1 MRTPQPISEE
11 TARLWEQMQK
21 LAEPYIREAEAKEEE
36 NNDEDQD
43 GTEMLFRS
51 RRRPVIKAKPT
62 WEYADKKTDRVRA
75 PMDDGRNDVRPEEEE
90 EDEDYNDLENSF
102 SANRFLYHPKYNMY
116 LQKAKRLAKTN
127 MKLRTTT
134 AADNPYDL
142 EMDDKGNFHSD
153 SVIYDRDGY
162 NFESSRAKNSMRRS
176 MNKGK
181 MGGSREP
188 MMMPEPG
195 KLVEGNEDFEGVKD
209 FKPGQLVRGMD
220 DVYQPNNRERR
231 QANESRVRRTVQRG
245 GAKRIELLSRIA
257 RERAEDAQR
266 NLDRMRAQDA
276 ARQGRM

>member
-1 MRTPQPISEE
+1 MRNPQPISEE

-21 LAEPYIREAEAKEEE
+21 LAEPYIREAEAKGEEGA
-36 NNDEDQD
+36 DDQD

-51 RRRPVIKAKPT
+51 RRRPVAKAKPT
-62 WEYADKKTDRVRA
+62 WEYADEDKNRVRA
-75 PMDDGRNDVRPEEEE
+75 PMDDGRDSVRPEEEDD
-90 EDEDYNDLENSF
+90 DENYNDLENSF

-116 LQKAKRLAKTN
+116 LQKAKRLAKTT

-142 EMDDKGNFHSD
+142 EADDNGNFHSD

-162 NFESSRAKNSMRRS
+162 NFEPSRAKNSMRRS

-195 KLVEGNEDFEGVKD
+195 KLVEGDEDFEGVKD

-220 DVYQPNNRERR
+220 DVYQPTNRQRR
-231 QANESRVRRTVQRG
+231 QDNESRVRRTVQRG

-266 NLDRMRAQDA
+266 NMDRMRQEEAM
-276 ARQGRM
+276 RQGRM